1 MTKPRVAIIILNW
14 NAYAHT
20 AACLDSI
27 QQISSPA
34 YDVLLIDNGSV
45 DGSAAH
51 LRENYPEIAMLETR
65 TNLGFVGGNNL
76 GMDVAA
82 GLGVDYFL
90 LLNNDT
96 EVKADFLDQMVRT
109 LEANPS
115 TAIVGPLIYYFDQP
129 STVWSAGGA
138 IDWKNGSTRMLH
150 LDEADRGQLGS
161 EPYEVDFVTGCA
173 LLVRAPV
180 VSQVGGMDPRFF
192 AYFEETEWCVR
203 VRNAGWKIQVVP
215 TAQVWH
221 KISKQAREAS
231 PQVHYYMTR
240 NRLLFLKLTRAGW
253 ETQARTYLEF
263 LRIYL
268 SWTVRPRWRYKNSQR
283 KAMLSAVLDHTLGK
297 YGRVETHIRG

>member
-138 IDWKNGSTRMLH
+138 IDWKNG
-150 LDEADRGQLGS
+150 
-161 EPYEVDFVTGCA
+161 
-173 LLVRAPV
+173 
-180 VSQVGGMDPRFF
+180 
-192 AYFEETEWCVR
+192 
-203 VRNAGWKIQVVP
+203 
-215 TAQVWH
+215 
-221 KISKQAREAS
+221 
-231 PQVHYYMTR
+231 
-240 NRLLFLKLTRAGW
+240 
-253 ETQARTYLEF
+253 
-263 LRIYL
+263 
-268 SWTVRPRWRYKNSQR
+268 
-283 KAMLSAVLDHTLGK
+283 
-297 YGRVETHIRG
+297 